1 MSASPLNF
9 LRAGPPPP
17 KVVLLPDALFFSRT
31 IPIPAGTP
39 PVEVA
44 AQVEL
49 ALESISPFPV
59 AQLYHGYFHAP
70 GSAHALVFAAY
81 RRRFTA
87 EQTAAWAGAD
97 LVLPTFAA
105 LLGGELPPAT
115 TLILTTGESLTA
127 IHARSG
133 GSVEIFT
140 EPLAPDA
147 IDPSPAALA
156 QADDDRARARDTLIR
171 AAGGSTHIIDLA
183 APPAADPAGSDGEI
197 AFRSGT
203 FASRLP
209 TATAA
214 ALDVRDKEDLAAL
227 RRARAR
233 DVLFWR
239 VAVGCVAAL
248 ALLAL
253 GEFALIG
260 GRGLWQ
266 KSRLAQLNAQKPTV
280 EKIMAAQKRAVSIED
295 LSTKRL
301 LPLEMVSLVA
311 AKIPSTVLF
320 QRAVADV
327 ADRDHIVIEAK
338 AENSGE
344 ITLFKTALESLPEC
358 ARVEIGPQQTA
369 SGSRSTT
376 FSVSI
381 TFKPGT
387 VKPAP
392 SS

>member
-1 MSASPLNF
+1 MSASPLKF

-39 PVEVA
+39 PADVA

-49 ALESISPFPV
+49 TLESISPFPV
-59 AQLYHGYFHAP
+59 SQLYHGYFHAP

-87 EQTAAWAGAD
+87 EQTAAWAEVD
-97 LVLPTFAA
+97 LVLPNFAA

-115 TLILTTGESLTA
+115 TLILATAEGFTA
-127 IHARSG
+127 IHAGPG
-133 GSVEIFT
+133 GAVEILT
-140 EPLAPDA
+140 EPLAPEATDE
-147 IDPSPAALA
+147 
-156 QADDDRARARDTLIR
+156 DRTRARDTLIR
-171 AAGGSTHIIDLA
+171 AAGGSTRVIDLA
-183 APPAADPAGSDGEI
+183 SPPAADPAHSDGEI
-197 AFRSGT
+197 SFHAGT

-209 TATAA
+209 APTAA
-214 ALDVRDKEDLAAL
+214 ALDVRAKDDLAAL

-248 ALLAL
+248 VLLAL

-260 GRGLWQ
+260 GRALWQ
-266 KSRLAQLNAQKPTV
+266 KSRVAQLAKQKPTV
-280 EKIMAAQKRAVSIED
+280 EKIMAAQKRAISIED

-311 AKIPSTVLF
+311 AKIPSTILF

-344 ITLFKTALESLPEC
+344 ITLFKAALESLPEC
-358 ARVEIGPQQTA
+358 AHVEIGPQQTA

-381 TFKPGT
+381 TFKPGS

-392 SS
+392 AS